1 MLFTRVVAVALM
13 LAMSCSC
20 GQRNVA
26 VLWALLACVVC
37 AENLVQ
43 ITLLPQCGSLE
54 SQTWR
59 RHDGESA

>member
-20 GQRNVA
+20 GQTDVA

-37 AENLVQ
+37 AENLVK
-43 ITLLPQCGSLE
+43 ITLLPQCDSLDT
-54 SQTWR
+54 SLAP
-59 RHDGESA
+59 S